1 MAINTANLNN
11 VLGAAP
17 GFGLYIY
24 KSDTDNRGTVT
35 ASGYF
40 NNDDDN
46 QVLASDD
53 IIVVTGN
60 QGGYMI
66 RVDTVSSGVVTT
78 AITGSATYMSIH
90 HADASATTSTWAIA
104 PFDCK
109 ITKMWTVL
117 HSVVTQADTTFGI
130 EIGGTNATS
139 DDKTNDNADIILI
152 ESSGD
157 AAGDVDVGNIDGA
170 NALSANGSIEI
181 TCGGEGSVTAIVTVM
196 IELTPN

>member
-78 AITGSATYMSIH
+78 AITASATYMSIH

-139 DDKTNDNADIILI
+139 DDKTSDNADIILI

-170 NALSANGSIEI
+170 NTLAANGSIEI